1 MAGGSVGFFKLMKNY
16 LLLAAMTLLSTS
28 ALAKDPVDYVNPYMG
43 NISHVLK
50 PTYPTVQLPNS
61 LMRVFPRRA
70 DFADLQIEGLPLMV
84 WAHRNQGASGLEIL
98 VQDDFSFDEAL
109 YPKKYFYDREEIRPY
124 SMKTF
129 LEGENVAAEFAPSF
143 KSALYKFDF
152 SESKKARRIIRL
164 FTNSRS
170 ARASG
175 DALYLSEALP
185 RGVKLHIAM
194 RFDKKPEKVE
204 VSPDAKSLIAVFG
217 AGEST
222 VCAKYGVSFIS
233 PEKALENLEREIPDF
248 DISKL
253 FERGRKL
260 WNEKLSK
267 IRVEGSERDLELF
280 YTCLWRNFER
290 MVDFSEYG
298 EHYNPFDGKVHKS
311 DAPFYAD
318 DWIWDTHLTSHPLR
332 VLIDP
337 KVEADMLNSYIA
349 MAEASQQKWLPTFP
363 QIWGDSHAMNGNH
376 AIPTFLDACR
386 KGLEGVDYAAAYK
399 LALNTLETETITPWC
414 RAPANELDEFY
425 KKRGYFPALRE
436 GERETVAD
444 VNKFEKRQSVA
455 VTLGA
460 CYDDW
465 ALSQLAKLNGDEE
478 NFKKY
483 SARAKNYKNL
493 WKPDTQF
500 FHPKDMAGK
509 FIEPFDYRFAGGL
522 GFRNYYDENNAY
534 TYRWYLAFDA
544 EGLVELMGGPEN
556 FEKNLDELFVAPL
569 GTSRTAFH
577 ANHGPDQTGNIGQFA
592 MGNEPSFHIPYL
604 YNYAGKAWKTQKFTR
619 LVCDMWFKNN
629 LLGIPGDEDGGAM
642 SGFVVFTMLGIY
654 PTAPGRPEYDITGP
668 YFKESTLDLGGGKT
682 FKIAAKN
689 ASAKNKYIQSAK
701 LNGKPHNSA
710 KISHSDIA
718 SGGVLEFEMGEKPN
732 KNWPAAN

>member
-1 MAGGSVGFFKLMKNY
+1 MKKN
-16 LLLAAMTLLSTS
+16 LLLAIILSLSNFSYS
-28 ALAKDPVDYVNPYMG
+28 ASPVDYVNPYMG

-50 PTYPTVQLPNS
+50 PTYPTIQLPNS
-61 LMRVFPRRA
+61 ILRVFPRRA
-70 DFADLQIEGLPLMV
+70 DFSDLQVEGLPLMV
-84 WAHRNQGASGLEIL
+84 WGHRNQGASGLEII
-98 VQDDFSFDEAL
+98 VKDSFDFSETL
-109 YPKKYFYDREEIRPY
+109 YPQKYFYDREEITPY

-129 LEGENVAAEFAPSF
+129 LEGEDVSVEFAPSF
-143 KSALYKFDF
+143 KSAIYKFDF
-152 SESKKARRIIRL
+152 SESPKAMRTIRL
-164 FTNSRS
+164 WTNAHS
-170 ARASG
+170 ASADG
-175 DALYLSEALP
+175 NILNIVEALP
-185 RGVKLHIAM
+185 RGVKMYIAM
-194 RFDKKPEKVE
+194 RFDKEPIEVK
-204 VSPDAKSLIAVFG
+204 VSPDKKSVAASFNSAENTI
-217 AGEST
+217 S
-222 VCAKYGVSFIS
+222 AKYGVSFIS
-233 PEKALENLEREIPDF
+233 AQKALENLEREIPDF
-248 DISKL
+248 DLQKL
-253 FERGRKL
+253 ENQGRKL

-267 IRVEGSERDLELF
+267 IKVEGSERDKELF
-280 YTCLWRNFER
+280 YTSLWRNFER

-298 EHYNPFDGKVHKS
+298 QYYNPFDGKVHES

-332 VLIDP
+332 ILIDP
-337 KVEADMLNSYIA
+337 KVEADMLNSYLA
-349 MAEASQQKWLPTFP
+349 MAEASKEKWLPTFP

-376 AIPTFLDACR
+376 VIPTFLDAQ
-386 KGLEGVDYAAAYK
+386 KKNLPGVDYVAAYK
-399 LALNTLETETITPWC
+399 FALNTLETETITPWC

-425 KKRGYFPALRE
+425 KENGYFPALRE

-444 VNKFEKRQSVA
+444 VNRFEKRQSVA

-460 CYDDW
+460 SYDDW
-465 ALSQLAKLNGDEE
+465 ALSELAKLNGDDK
-478 NFKKY
+478 NHQKY

-493 WKPDTQF
+493 WNPDTQF

-544 EGLVELMGGPEN
+544 EGLIELMGGNEN
-556 FEKNLDELFVAPL
+556 FTRNLDELFVTPL
-569 GTSRTAFH
+569 GTSRTAFY

-604 YNYAGKAWKTQKFTR
+604 FNRAGKAWKTQKFTR

-654 PTAPGRPEYDITGP
+654 PTVPGKPEYDLTGP
-668 YFKESTLDLGGGKT
+668 YFEESCIDLGGGKT
-682 FKIAAKN
+682 FKIVAKN
-689 ASAKNKYIQSAK
+689 ASSKNKYIRSAK
-701 LNGKPHNSA
+701 LNGKPFESS

-718 SGGVLEFEMGEKPN
+718 AGGILELEMSDNPN
-732 KNWPAAN
+732 KNWPSAN